1 MPDADNDRSQE
12 PTPHRRQKARE
23 EGSVARS
30 HDLVSAALLLAGAGA
45 LLGLGGGLVHF
56 LAGYTQDQLGGNP
69 WLRADLDLAASH
81 TYGLARGLAR
91 TLLPILGALLATAV
105 AMNLFQVGFLFLPQ
119 KIGLDLARVDPLAGL
134 RRTFSLANVVR
145 LGFGLFKVA
154 VIGVVAAMAL
164 RNELPAVLGL
174 AQRSVPE
181 IAAYLGQVLVWT
193 TLKIGLALVVL
204 AILDYGFQWWRHEQ
218 DLRMTPQ
225 EVREEMRNLEGDP
238 HIRARRRAVQRQLV
252 MNRLSQAVP
261 KADVVVTNPTE
272 LAVAIQYDPKT
283 MAAPVVV
290 AKGAGILAQRIR
302 QLALKHGIPVIERK
316 PLAQALYREVEVGRS
331 IPQDKYAAVAELL
344 AYVYRL
350 KGKKFTAA

>member
-1 MPDADNDRSQE
+1 MPDTENEKSQE
-12 PTPHRRQKARE
+12 PTPHRREKARQ

-30 HDLVSAALLLAGAGA
+30 HDLVSAALLVAGAGA
-45 LLGLGGGLVHF
+45 LLWLGGGLMHF
-56 LAGYTQDQLGGNP
+56 LAQYAQQQLGGDA
-69 WLRADLDLAASH
+69 WVRADLPQIVSH
-81 TYGLARGLAR
+81 TRGLGGGLAR
-91 TLLPILGALLATAV
+91 TLLPILGALVATAV
-105 AMNLFQVGFLFLPQ
+105 MMNLFQVGFLFLPQ
-119 KIGLDLARVDPLAGL
+119 KIGLDVHRVDPLAGL
-134 RRTFSLANVVR
+134 RRIFALANAVR
-145 LGFGLFKVA
+145 LGFGLVKVA
-154 VIGVVAAMAL
+154 AIAIVAAVVL
-164 RNELPAVLGL
+164 YHELPAVLAL
-174 AQRSVPE
+174 AHRSVPE
-181 IAAYLGQVLVWT
+181 IAAYLGHVLLWT
-193 TLKIGLALVVL
+193 MLKIGLVLVVL
-204 AILDYGFQWWRHEQ
+204 AVLDYGFQWWRHEQ

-290 AKGAGILAQRIR
+290 AKGAGVLAQRIR
-302 QLALKHGIPVIERK
+302 QLALKHGIPVVERK
-316 PLAQALYREVEVGRS
+316 PLAQALYRDVEVGRP

>member
-1 MPDADNDRSQE
+1 MPDADNEKSQE

-45 LLGLGGGLVHF
+45 LLALGGALMHF
-56 LAGYTQDQLGGNP
+56 LARYARGQLGGDA
-69 WLRADLDLAASH
+69 WLRADLNLITSH
-81 TYGLARGLAR
+81 TYTLAGGLAR

-105 AMNLFQVGFLFLPQ
+105 AVNLFQVGFLFLPQ
-119 KIGLDLARVDPLAGL
+119 KIALDLSRVDPLAGL
-134 RRTFSLANVVR
+134 RRTFSLANAVR

-154 VIGVVAAMAL
+154 IIVIVSAIAL

-174 AQRSVPE
+174 ADRSVPE

-193 TLKIGLALVVL
+193 ILKIGLALLVL

-252 MNRLSQAVP
+252 MNRLSEAVP

-283 MAAPVVV
+283 MAAPVVI
-290 AKGAGILAQRIR
+290 AKGAGVLAQRIR
-302 QLALKHGIPVIERK
+302 QLALKHGIPVIERR
-316 PLAQALYREVEVGRS
+316 PLAQALYREVDIGRP

-350 KGKKFTAA
+350 KGKKFSTS